1 MATRDIYTDGFDEET
16 TGELSAKNCP
26 ECSGTLVTNAGETRC
41 GACGLVIE
49 AAQLDRR
56 GPRVFDDH
64 DSDRKRTGSPLTNAR
79 HDRGLSTCIGHRQ
92 DGNGNDLSSQ
102 KRRHLA
108 RLRREHTR
116 AKWRS
121 KAERNLGHGCTEIA
135 RIVSAL
141 GFERSLREQAATLF
155 RTAQDADL
163 LRGRSI
169 EAMAAGSVYAAC
181 RCSEHPCTVDEVTTV
196 ARVGESRI
204 RNAYSVLNQELD
216 LPVPPQEPV
225 EFIPKLA
232 STLDAESAVERTAR
246 ELATQA
252 VDSGL
257 ASGRNPAGF
266 AAACI
271 GVAVGEHDAD
281 VAQIELAAAADV
293 CPATVRAHRDALLA
307 REWV

>member
-1 MATRDIYTDGFDEET
+1 MATRDISTDGFDEET
-16 TGELSAKNCP
+16 TGELSTTDCP
-26 ECSGTLVTNAGETRC
+26 ECPGTLVTDGGETRC
-41 GACGLVIE
+41 ESCGLVIE
-49 AAQLDRR
+49 AARLDRR
-56 GPRVFDDH
+56 GPRVFDET
-64 DSDRKRTGSPLTNAR
+64 DSNRKRTGSPLTNAR
-79 HDRGLSTCIGHRQ
+79 HDRGLSTCIGQRQ
-92 DGNGNDLSSQ
+92 DGKGNDLSSQ
-102 KRRHLA
+102 KRRQLA

-135 RIVSAL
+135 RMVSAL
-141 GFERSLREQAATLF
+141 GFDRGLREQAATLF

-169 EAMAAGSVYAAC
+169 EAIAAGCVYAAC
-181 RCSEHPCTVDEVTTV
+181 RCSEHPCTVAEVTTV
-196 ARVGESRI
+196 ARVAEDRI
-204 RNAYSVLNQELD
+204 RNAYLVLNRELD

-232 STLDAESAVERTAR
+232 SAVDAAPAVERTAR

-252 VDSGL
+252 VETGL

-271 GVAVGEHDAD
+271 EVAAAEHGTE
-281 VAQIELAAAADV
+281 VLQFELAAAADV
-293 CPATVRAHRDALLA
+293 CPVTVRTQRDALLA
-307 REWV
+307 EEWV